1 MNHKPVS
8 ATIKSK
14 FDLGYI
20 LLLDNGLE
28 AQLRVLELKGRELQL
43 HVAGTEELIY
53 GENILV
59 YILHQDE
66 RGCLV
71 SQFSPAERNEREQL
85 DKLKENA
92 RNECKLGDTYLVEIE
107 VVLEWGY
114 LCNQVNGYLSGA
126 IKKPTKELGVGQQ
139 VSVLVA
145 AKNNNGNPY
154 FELID

>member
-1 MNHKPVS
+1 MNQKPIS
-8 ATIKSK
+8 ATIKSR

-66 RGCLV
+66 RGCLA

-139 VSVLVA
+139 GSVLVA